1 VIRPDRD
8 QNKISLLA
16 DLEKI
21 KDGEMP
27 DIRLQGGDIV
37 QVSSSTAKLVPYG
50 IYEFFVTAQVDSRQ
64 DSQDQQDFHG
74 AVGTG
79 MTCAAGNR

>member
-50 IYEFFVTAQVDSRQ
+50 MYQFFKEIVR
-64 DSQDQQDFHG
+64 
-74 AVGTG
+74 VGVSGTVIK
-79 MTCAAGNR
+79 